1 MTLDLHQSS
10 VDPVVAANLRRV
22 LERRGR
28 TAYSV
33 AVALGHSPNWLY
45 RVINGKAGILIPTL
59 RAVAAELGVTAGSLL
74 DPPPTPLGGGGE
86 DEQPSL
92 AALHP
97 GYRPIRLVTGG
108 TVGGGAAGD
117 ADHAHVAGYVPFRDD
132 WLRKHRLNPGH
143 CSVIEVAGQSMEP
156 TVQHRAVVLVDHQ
169 RTLRRHDRLFAV
181 GSEEGDVVKRAWRTR
196 EGWQLMSDNPDKD
209 RFPTVPWPGDS
220 IVRGQVVWTGRT
232 L

>member
-59 RAVAAELGVTAGSLL
+59 REVAAELGVTAGSLL
-74 DPPPTPLGGGGE
+74 DPPQSPLVGGGE
-86 DEQPSL
+86 EEQPSPAVL
-92 AALHP
+92 PP
-97 GYRPIRLVTGG
+97 GYRPVRLVTSG

-117 ADHAHVAGYVPFRDD
+117 ADHAHVAGYVP
-132 WLRKHRLNPGH
+132 
-143 CSVIEVAGQSMEP
+143 
-156 TVQHRAVVLVDHQ
+156 
-169 RTLRRHDRLFAV
+169 
-181 GSEEGDVVKRAWRTR
+181 
-196 EGWQLMSDNPDKD
+196 
-209 RFPTVPWPGDS
+209 VP
-220 IVRGQVVWTGRT
+220 
-232 L
+232 

>member
-10 VDPVVAANLRRV
+10 VDPVVTANLRRV

-59 RAVAAELGVTAGSLL
+59 REVAAELGVTAGSLL
-74 DPPPTPLGGGGE
+74 DPPQAPLVGGGE
-86 DEQPSL
+86 EEQPSPAVL
-92 AALHP
+92 PP
-97 GYRPIRLVTGG
+97 GFRPVRLVTSG
-108 TVGGGAAGD
+108 TIGGGAAGD

-132 WLRKHRLNPGH
+132 WLRKHRLDPGR

-169 RTLRRHDRLFAV
+169 RTERRHDRLFVV
-181 GSEEGDVVKRAWRTR
+181 GSEEGDVVKRAWRGR
-196 EGWQLMSDNPDKD
+196 EGWQLLSDSPDKG
-209 RFPTVPWPGDS
+209 RYPTVPWPADA
-220 IVRGQVVWTGRT
+220 IVRGQVVWTGKT